1 VGKRRTDEQVAR
13 LGRVLELKREGA
25 TFDEIGVDLGISRQ
39 RAHQLYNEATLT
51 VPAEQTEAAR
61 SRSEVLADA
70 AIEDLTSIATDPGNS
85 ARERIAAWDSVCRW
99 DQRRAR
105 IRGTDMPSRVRAE
118 LAVAEVEETLAQRAA
133 VSSEQADM
141 FTMLARAAGP
151 SPDMTLAEIEAEL
164 AAMGAGLGDDDEAED
179 LSEMTPEELQARIDE
194 LRVTLGLG
202 EPGEAP
208 TQVDDV
214 GAAEVSGSTARAGQ
228 VDGASETTPAEVV
241 DGDEDQG
248 DEGDDEDQD
257 QDADDDADEAEELNL
272 DDLDARISAGLGTW
286 MTGGQGRDT

>member
-1 VGKRRTDEQVAR
+1 MGKRRTDEQVAR

-25 TFDEIGVDLGISRQ
+25 TFDEIGADLGISRQ
-39 RAHQLYNEATLT
+39 RAHQLYNEATLS
-51 VPAEQTEAAR
+51 VPAELTEAAR

-151 SPDMTLAEIEAEL
+151 SSDMTLAEIEAEL
-164 AAMGAGLGDDDEAED
+164 AAMGADLGDDVEDEAED
-179 LSEMTPEELQARIDE
+179 LSAMTPEELQARIDA
-194 LRVTLGLG
+194 LRGELGLG

-208 TQVDDV
+208 TQVDAVD
-214 GAAEVSGSTARAGQ
+214 GAEVGGLSTSGGQ
-228 VDGASETTPAEVV
+228 VDEASEVTPAEVV
-241 DGDEDQG
+241 DV
-248 DEGDDEDQD
+248 DEDQD
-257 QDADDDADEAEELNL
+257 RDEDQDDGAQDEAEELNL

-286 MTGGQGRDT
+286 MTGGRGRDT